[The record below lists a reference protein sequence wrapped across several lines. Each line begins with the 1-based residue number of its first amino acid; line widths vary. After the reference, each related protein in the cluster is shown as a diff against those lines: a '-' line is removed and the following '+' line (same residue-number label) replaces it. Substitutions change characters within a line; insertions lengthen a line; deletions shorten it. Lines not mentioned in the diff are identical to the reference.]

1 MAINVQPLSR
11 LPRKFDQSKAA
22 TKFRELRND
31 ARIVYFLLFRSTA
44 GCVQNSLWD
53 ELENQVELEKAET
66 SIHFWKCMT
75 LVVLMC

>member
-11 LPRKFDQSKAA
+11 LARKFDQSEAA
-22 TKFRELRND
+22 TEFRKLRND

-53 ELENQVELEKAET
+53 ELENQVKLERAET

-75 LVVLMC
+75 LVVLIS